1 MNSYTRIVLSAVL
14 GLLLVTALAH
24 FEIISWESGGVAGF
38 TAIAVATLISIIR
51 YKKEP
56 KDD

>member
-1 MNSYTRIVLSAVL
+1 MSSYTRIGLSAVL
-14 GLLLVTALAH
+14 GILLVTALAH
-24 FEIISWESGGVAGF
+24 FEIISWESGGVAGL

-51 YKKEP
+51 YKEEP